1 MPAVSLFILEE
12 ADREFTEASLWY
24 EEQSPGLGE
33 RFIKMVETKLD
44 LVLKFPERYP
54 KRKGNFR
61 ETLVNIFPYIIIYT
75 FNKKNQIVIVSS
87 IFHAS
92 QNPRKKYRKL

>member
-44 LVLKFPERYP
+44 LVL
-54 KRKGNFR
+54 
-61 ETLVNIFPYIIIYT
+61 
-75 FNKKNQIVIVSS
+75 
-87 IFHAS
+87 
-92 QNPRKKYRKL
+92 